1 MITVKEFDEIVDEL
15 TEKMQYIST
24 GLESLWQHV
33 YHLETST
40 KDNET
45 RNMLQ
50 DLSDRIEHLQFSG
63 YTNPS
68 QLANKMR
75 FNDLYEIVATNEKA
89 KDLDK
94 LINYENT
101 LKNIKKIVSRINIQ

>member
-33 YHLETST
+33 YHLETCVEN
-40 KDNET
+40 DET
-45 RNMLQ
+45 RSMLR
-50 DLSDRIEHLQFSG
+50 DLSNRIEHLQFDG
-63 YTNPS
+63 YTNPT
-68 QLANKMR
+68 QFTNKMR
-75 FNDLYEIVATNEKA
+75 FHDLYDIITTNERM

-94 LINYENT
+94 LIDYEHT
-101 LKNIKKIVSRINIQ
+101 LKSIKETISHINLQ

>member
-1 MITVKEFDEIVDEL
+1 MITVKEFDEIVENL
-15 TEKMQYIST
+15 TNEMQYISD

-33 YHLETST
+33 AYLKTSA
-40 KDNET
+40 KDDET

-68 QLANKMR
+68 QFANKMR
-75 FNDLYEIVATNEKA
+75 FQDLYDIVAANEKA

-94 LINYENT
+94 LTDYERT
-101 LKNIKKIVSRINIQ
+101 LKSIKKIVSRINI